1 MQRFQII
8 FLKTTPFPHIS
19 KVPSSS
25 SSSSQSVTLV
35 NFTLSLSLSLSLEN
49 GDHELTT
56 ITTNVFSLTRSLP
69 SLPLISLTLTPNFP
83 QFQNPPQT
91 LHQITEPTNPHCPKL
106 RFHHS
111 EAILRY
117 HKKEPCRFG
126 TGREAAEA
134 SGALC
139 EAWDWH
145 RCLYCS
151 LSGRSP
157 GCVFSLVLSEFV
169 AFVVW
174 IQLGF
179 LSFAC
184 LLWTFVIF
192 WFSFW
197 LKLNFSSM
205 FGACFVL

>member
-1 MQRFQII
+1 MQHFQII

-56 ITTNVFSLTRSLP
+56 ITANVFSLTRSLP

-111 EAILRY
+111 QAILRY

-139 EAWDWH
+139 EAWD
-145 RCLYCS
+145 
-151 LSGRSP
+151 
-157 GCVFSLVLSEFV
+157 
-169 AFVVW
+169 
-174 IQLGF
+174 
-179 LSFAC
+179 
-184 LLWTFVIF
+184 
-192 WFSFW
+192 
-197 LKLNFSSM
+197 
-205 FGACFVL
+205 